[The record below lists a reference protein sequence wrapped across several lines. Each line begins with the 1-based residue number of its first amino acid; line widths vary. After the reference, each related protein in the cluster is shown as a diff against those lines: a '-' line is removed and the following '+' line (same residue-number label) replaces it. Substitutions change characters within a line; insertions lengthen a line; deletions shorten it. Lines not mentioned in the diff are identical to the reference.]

1 VEIGEEQETVIVE
14 PLEVPGVESEPAPAE
29 PVYDEPE
36 EVPA

>member
-1 VEIGEEQETVIVE
+1 MEIGEEQETVVVE

-29 PVYDEPE
+29 PLIEPE